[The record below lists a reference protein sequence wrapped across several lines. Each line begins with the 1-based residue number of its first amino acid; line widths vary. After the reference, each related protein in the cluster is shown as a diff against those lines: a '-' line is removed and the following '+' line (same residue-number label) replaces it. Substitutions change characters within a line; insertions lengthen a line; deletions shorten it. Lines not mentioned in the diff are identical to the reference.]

1 MNIEYIKNFV
11 KLAEYKSF
19 SKLAK
24 DLPITQSTLS
34 HQISQLE
41 KSLDLVLIN
50 RTTKKFELTEAGK
63 IFLKYARE
71 ILNSYNSCLNELLYY
86 KNNKLEDIIISAS
99 TIPGS
104 HILPKFLADFKN
116 KNEFINFKILVNN
129 SQESIENLIKG
140 LVDFAAVGSFM
151 NFEKDLFEFF
161 ELGQEQFH
169 FICSPTHELIKGGK
183 EIVSFDELI
192 KYPFIWRE
200 KGSGIRN
207 TFQEQFPA
215 YEKLKIE
222 LEINDNDS
230 IISTVSD
237 SNYLSIMSDI
247 MAKKAEKAGLIK
259 ILKVKE
265 YPIVA
270 RRKLF
275 FLRLKERELSFL
287 KNKFWNYL
295 REELRNKNKN

>member
-24 DLPITQSTLS
+24 NLPITQSTLS

-71 ILNSYNSCLNELLYY
+71 ILNSYNSCLNELSYY
-86 KNNKLEDIIISAS
+86 KSNKIEDIIISAS

-104 HILPKFLADFKN
+104 HILPKFLADFKS

-129 SQESIENLIKG
+129 SQKSIENLIKG

-151 NFEKDLFEFF
+151 NFKKDTFEFF
-161 ELGQEQFH
+161 ELGQEKFH
-169 FICSPTHELIKGGK
+169 FICSPTHELIKSGK
-183 EIVSFDELI
+183 ESVSFNELI

-237 SNYLSIMSDI
+237 SNYLSVMSDI

-259 ILKVKE
+259 VLKVKE

-275 FLRLKERELSFL
+275 FLRLKEQELSFL